1 MIALVLHPLVLCAIL
16 YLVSRGTAEADFPR
30 VFFLSLGIG
39 LASSLL
45 GLVLGETLGVLTVIP
60 VLAIAVFALM
70 KYCYVTLNQA
80 LLTVA
85 VFFGYLV
92 AFQLL
97 AARML
102 SAS

>member
-1 MIALVLHPLVLCAIL
+1 VIPLVLHPLVLCAIL

-45 GLVLGETLGVLTVIP
+45 GHVLGDVLGILTVIP
-60 VLAIAVFALM
+60 LLAIAVFGLM

-80 LLTVA
+80 LISIA

-92 AFQLL
+92 AFRVL
-97 AARML
+97 AARVL